1 MTLAI
6 CIPTRNR
13 CESLRNLLTSLIP
26 HLPAELSDLC
36 VMVSDQSGER
46 ITPSTDD
53 SSTPGR
59 RRTGCRVLHF
69 SAQLAANAFERD
81 FGEQASR
88 RLGGGSPGAYGANRN
103 LLLLASAALQ
113 TLWFDDDVLVNP
125 ASFEFPTPVGESHQG
140 WSVCPLENAVRRS
153 MYPIDIRTEL
163 ARCLGQ
169 VREGPRPLHP
179 CRASMGVPASLH
191 TDRCHSREQCRRR
204 SSRIRW
210 PVAGSLH
217 GSNFLRQTPSL
228 LHGGMEGFV
237 ATSFALDNREIVCPF
252 APTGRGEDQIWS
264 ILLRKLHPRKGIVHI
279 PWSLEH
285 VGSATVPAVMPDL
298 DASTFWLALTVDM
311 LDCDPRQATHDRY
324 LTSGALLSRLGELPT
339 QYYLRE
345 LRLHAVSYCRAEVL
359 RLGRQLDQFSSAPWV
374 LDTLHALLLRWES
387 KLAALEGCEMALV
400 GGRDSLMEAQ
410 RRSRELGEVLQVW
423 PKLWRLR
430 ASRPLEVMRFASPGV
445 F

>member
-1 MTLAI
+1 MALAI

-13 CESLRNLLTSLIP
+13 CASLRNLLTSLIP

-36 VMVSDQSGER
+36 VLVSDQSGRENYSINER
-46 ITPSTDD
+46 LVDAWS
-53 SSTPGR
+53 

-88 RLGGGSPGAYGANRN
+88 RLGGCSPGAYGANRN
-103 LLLLASAALQ
+103 LLLLASAGLQ

-125 ASFEFPTPVGESHQG
+125 ASFEFPAPVGESHQG

-163 ARCLGQ
+163 TRCLGQ
-169 VREGPRPLHP
+169 VREGTRTI
-179 CRASMGVPASLH
+179 ASMPGIYGRTSLASHGSLPFEGAVPPAILS
-191 TDRCHSREQCRRR
+191 DPQACSRL
-204 SSRIRW
+204 
-210 PVAGSLH
+210 LH
-217 GSNFLRQTPSL
+217 GSNFLRQAPSL

-285 VGSATVPAVMPDL
+285 VGSATAPEVVPDL

-311 LDCDPRQATHDRY
+311 FDCDPRQATHDRY
-324 LTSGALLSRLGELPT
+324 LASGAFLSRLGELPT
-339 QYYLRE
+339 QHYLRE

-359 RLGRQLDQFSSAPWV
+359 RLGRQLDQFSSAPRV

-410 RRSRELGEVLQVW
+410 RRSRELGEMLQVW
-423 PKLWRLR
+423 PELWRSQAR
-430 ASRPLEVMRFASPGV
+430 RPLEDMRFASPGA